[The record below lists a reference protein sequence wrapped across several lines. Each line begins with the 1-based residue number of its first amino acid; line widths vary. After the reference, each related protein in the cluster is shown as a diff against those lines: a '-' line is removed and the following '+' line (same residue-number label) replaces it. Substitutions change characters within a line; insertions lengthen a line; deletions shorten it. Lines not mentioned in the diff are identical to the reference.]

1 MTKMFEPNKLFL
13 ENYQNERRIKRQSI
27 IKKIEEITNRKL
39 IVYTASFQ
47 HPAGSIQKQE
57 IPIIEDLLA
66 SVSESKNKSIDLM
79 MHSPGGELGATEK
92 ILQMIRERFD
102 NFRMIVPN
110 QAKSAATM
118 LGLGSDEILMG
129 YLSELGPIDPQIL
142 KTLPNG
148 TFIFIPA
155 HALINTLEH
164 IKNQIRNNEPYQV
177 YMPILSN
184 IEPEMIDICQ
194 KAISESSEVAEQWLK
209 KYMLRGYPE
218 EAIKKVVED
227 LGSTKV
233 YKTHG
238 KMISAV
244 QAKSMGLNVT
254 LIDKE
259 DTLWKL
265 IWELYYRSEIELEE
279 KPSVVKLFETANSSV
294 NITVAQQIIK

>member
-1 MTKMFEPNKLFL
+1 MFEPNKLFL